1 MGTTTTTPKILR
13 NILKALERLLP
24 QVGTN
29 GVLFP
34 DSSPDLWNDGFWK
47 DALCAPQGNAAY
59 QLKKNVGQAE
69 LRPHILPMIQ
79 LGWNRDGEH
88 IIDAGVW
95 FERMRKVLKKRKN
108 ITNEEKLAL
117 RDLCEM
123 HGHKIHA
130 FLPQVFQREEM
141 RQERDCKVHPH
152 SGARSAVQIQCPQGH
167 DCRYVKVSAAGAS
180 RLVNNPIVV
189 CGQEGPRYLISHQ
202 YECQQCLTL
211 LSNRTAPKGTAKK
224 FFGHTRAVTKQLPFS
239 CKPDIEFVDG
249 GDISDGGGTAENTKK
264 RTDSRISSGLLRSCF
279 GMQTVSEVQSAVREQ
294 YFQKSGRSFLR
305 CSLNISCLWKIGL

>member
-1 MGTTTTTPKILR
+1 MEAPDAPSSLSSSSSSSSTSSTSTTGAAEVGTTTTTPKILR

-29 GVLFP
+29 GVLFR
-34 DSSPDLWNDGFWK
+34 DSSPDLWNDASFWK
-47 DALCAPQGNAAY
+47 DALCAPRGNAAY
-59 QLKKNVGQAE
+59 QLKKNAGQAE
-69 LRPHILPMIQ
+69 LRPNILPMIQ

-123 HGHKIHA
+123 HGHKIYV

-141 RQERDCKVHPH
+141 RLERDCKVHPH
-152 SGARSAVQIQCPQGH
+152 SGARSAVQIQCPHGH
-167 DCRYVKVSAAGAS
+167 DCRYVKMSANGAS

-202 YECQQCLTL
+202 YECQQCLT
-211 LSNRTAPKGTAKK
+211 ST
-224 FFGHTRAVTKQLPFS
+224 FIFS
-239 CKPDIEFVDG
+239 
-249 GDISDGGGTAENTKK
+249 
-264 RTDSRISSGLLRSCF
+264 
-279 GMQTVSEVQSAVREQ
+279 
-294 YFQKSGRSFLR
+294 
-305 CSLNISCLWKIGL
+305 